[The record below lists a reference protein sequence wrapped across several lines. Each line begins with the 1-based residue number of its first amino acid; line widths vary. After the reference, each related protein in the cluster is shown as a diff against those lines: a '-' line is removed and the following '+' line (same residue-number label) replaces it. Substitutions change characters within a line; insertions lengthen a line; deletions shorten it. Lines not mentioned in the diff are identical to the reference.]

1 MNNTY
6 KMKEIYDVVAIGEY
20 LIDFSPNGTGL
31 TNNPQYEMNPGGAP
45 TNCLAAC
52 ARLGGKSAIILLRL
66 HFMLTSIHENW
77 VLQQN
82 KCTFQEIVREYK
94 GTY

>member
-31 TNNPQYEMNPGGAP
+31 TNNPQYEMG
-45 TNCLAAC
+45 
-52 ARLGGKSAIILLRL
+52 
-66 HFMLTSIHENW
+66 E
-77 VLQQN
+77 
-82 KCTFQEIVREYK
+82 
-94 GTY
+94 